1 VLVPTRAEADELAL
15 DGVAVAVC
23 GFGLAVAGVQATRAI
38 GQHAP
43 RRVVL
48 AGIGGSYDLAAAP
61 VGTAV
66 QAGTVRCV
74 GIGAGGCSAAELG
87 FAESDD
93 VSLDGAG
100 PLALSVATASTSL
113 EEASERSTVHPG
125 AVVEE
130 MEGYAVALAAM
141 LAGVPCLMVRGIS
154 NEAGDRDR
162 AGWQVAPALRAVRGA
177 LDTIL
182 SA

>member
-1 VLVPTRAEADELAL
+1 MPTPAEADELAL
-15 DGVAVAVC
+15 EGIVVEVC
-23 GFGLAVAGVQATRAI
+23 GFGLAAAGVQAARAI
-38 GQHAP
+38 ALHAP
-43 RRVVL
+43 HRVVL

-61 VGTAV
+61 VGAAV

-74 GIGAGGCSAAELG
+74 GIGAGGRSAAELG

-100 PLALSVATASTSL
+100 PLALSVATASASV
-113 EEASERSTVHPG
+113 EEAATLSAAHPG

-141 LAGVPCLMVRGIS
+141 LADVPCLMVRGIS
-154 NEAGDRDR
+154 NRAGDRDR
-162 AGWQVAPALRAVRGA
+162 VGWRVSPALRAVRGA